1 MHTSSTTFGTLR
13 RFAAAVIAIAPR
25 QTARAVIVTL
35 AASAVE
41 GIGLLVLAPL
51 LQLVGVDAQQGPLSG
66 VVSAFA
72 AAFRVAGLRATLG
85 NVLLLYVVITVL
97 QSLLQRR
104 QAVLGAVVQHQVVTA
119 LRTRLY
125 RAVAG
130 MRWIDFART
139 RSSDYT
145 QALTEEVDRVG
156 TATSHLIDLLVTG
169 ITAVVYLALAW
180 RVSPSMTALVLTSGA
195 ALALLMRGRIGEA
208 HSGGKDLS
216 NSWSRLYAAIS
227 EHLGS
232 LKIAKGYGA
241 IARHSEMFAHASTEV
256 GEISVANVR
265 SYSRVRQRLSVGS
278 AVMLA
283 VVVYVSYAVLAIS
296 TAQLLLLLFL
306 FARLTPR
313 LVGLYERAHALAAT
327 LPAFIAVTEIERRSL
342 AAAEPTAARRYP
354 IELTDRIDLQ
364 DVSFKYDA
372 GTTRPPAV
380 QNATFTLA
388 AGATTAI
395 VGPSGSGKTTLA
407 DLIMGLLAPSDGA
420 ILVDGVHLGPERLDA
435 WREQIGYVAQEP
447 FLLHDT
453 VRANLLWARPEATED
468 ELWQALASASA
479 DVFVSALP
487 DGLDT
492 LVGDRGVL
500 MSGGERQRLSLA
512 RALLR
517 RPRLLILDE
526 ATSSL
531 DSENEARIQDAIDQL
546 HRRVTIVIIT
556 HRLSTIRN
564 ADVIHVM
571 AGGQLAESGSWHEL
585 FAMRSGRFRALCRA
599 QGIDDHS
606 VGRASFD
613 GAVVSR
619 IRRPAAVNQ

>member
-1 MHTSSTTFGTLR
+1 LQTSSTTFGTLR
-13 RFAAAVIAIAPR
+13 RFAATVIAIAPR
-25 QTARAVIVTL
+25 QATQAALVTL
-35 AASAVE
+35 AASALE

-51 LQLVGVDAQQGPLSG
+51 LQLVGVDAQQGPLSR

-85 NVLLLYVVITVL
+85 NVLLLYVVIALL

-104 QAVLGAVVQHQVVTA
+104 QAVLSAVVQHHVVTA

-145 QALTEEVDRVG
+145 QMLTEEVDRVG
-156 TATSHLIDLLVTG
+156 TATSYLIDLLVTG
-169 ITAVVYLALAW
+169 ITAVVYLALAC

-208 HSGGKDLS
+208 HAGGSDLS
-216 NSWSRLYAAIS
+216 ASWSRLYAAIS

-232 LKIAKGYGA
+232 LKIAKSSGA
-241 IARHSEMFAHASTEV
+241 VPRHAEMFAKASAEV

-265 SYSRVRQRLSVGS
+265 SYSQLRQRLSVGS
-278 AVMLA
+278 AIMLA
-283 VVVYVSYAVLAIS
+283 VVVYVSYVVLAIS

-327 LPAFIAVTEIERRSL
+327 LPAFTAVAEIERRAV
-342 AAAEPTAARRYP
+342 AAAEPAAATQYP
-354 IELTDRIDLQ
+354 IELTDRIELQ
-364 DVSFKYDA
+364 DVSFDYGADA
-372 GTTRPPAV
+372 TRPSAV
-380 QNATFTLA
+380 RSLTLTLA

-407 DLIMGLLAPSDGA
+407 DLIMGLLVPSDGA
-420 ILVDGVHLGPERLDA
+420 ILVDGIPLGPERLDA

-468 ELWQALASASA
+468 DLWHALASASA

-492 LVGDRGVL
+492 VVGDRGVL
-500 MSGGERQRLSLA
+500 VSGGERQRLSLA

-517 RPRLLILDE
+517 RPTLLILDE

-531 DSENEARIQDAIDQL
+531 DSENEARIQRAIDQL
-546 HRRVTIVIIT
+546 HRQVTIVIIT

-564 ADVIHVM
+564 ADVIHVVD
-571 AGGQLAESGSWHEL
+571 GGRLMESGSWNEL
-585 FAMRSGRFRALCRA
+585 VALRSGRFRALCRA

-606 VGRASFD
+606 VRRAAFD
-613 GAVVSR
+613 GAVVPVS
-619 IRRPAAVNQ
+619 RRPAAVNQ

>member
-1 MHTSSTTFGTLR
+1 MQTSSTTFGTLR
-13 RFAAAVIAIAPR
+13 RFAATVIAIAPR
-25 QTARAVIVTL
+25 QATQAVLVTL
-35 AASAVE
+35 AASALE

-51 LQLVGVDAQQGPLSG
+51 LQLVGVDAQQGPLSR

-85 NVLLLYVVITVL
+85 NVLLLYVVIALL

-104 QAVLGAVVQHQVVTA
+104 QAVLSAVVQHHVVTA

-145 QALTEEVDRVG
+145 QMLTEEVDRVG
-156 TATSHLIDLLVTG
+156 TATSYLIDLLVTG
-169 ITAVVYLALAW
+169 ITAVVYLALAC

-208 HSGGKDLS
+208 HAGGSDLS
-216 NSWSRLYAAIS
+216 ASWSRLYAAIS

-232 LKIAKGYGA
+232 LKIAKSSGA
-241 IARHSEMFAHASTEV
+241 VPRHAEMFAKASAEV

-265 SYSRVRQRLSVGS
+265 SYSQLRQRLSVGS
-278 AVMLA
+278 AIMLA
-283 VVVYVSYAVLAIS
+283 VVVYVSYVVLAIS

-327 LPAFIAVTEIERRSL
+327 LPAFTAVAEIERRAV
-342 AAAEPTAARRYP
+342 AAAEPAAATQCP
-354 IELTDRIDLQ
+354 IGLTDRIELQ
-364 DVSFKYDA
+364 DVSFDYGADA
-372 GTTRPPAV
+372 TRPSAV
-380 QNATFTLA
+380 RSLTLTLA

-407 DLIMGLLAPSDGA
+407 DLIMGLLVPSHGA
-420 ILVDGVHLGPERLDA
+420 ILVDGIPLGPERLDA

-468 ELWQALASASA
+468 ELWHALASASA

-492 LVGDRGVL
+492 VVGDRGVL
-500 MSGGERQRLSLA
+500 VSGGERQRLSLA

-517 RPRLLILDE
+517 RPTLLILDE

-531 DSENEARIQDAIDQL
+531 DSENEARIQRAIDQL
-546 HRRVTIVIIT
+546 HRQVTIVIIT

-564 ADVIHVM
+564 ADVIHVVD
-571 AGGQLAESGSWHEL
+571 GGRLVESGSWNEL
-585 FAMRSGRFRALCRA
+585 VALRSGRFRALCRA

-606 VGRASFD
+606 VRRAAFD
-613 GAVVSR
+613 GAVVPVS
-619 IRRPAAVNQ
+619 RRPAAVNQ

>member
-1 MHTSSTTFGTLR
+1 LQTSSTTFGTLR
-13 RFAAAVIAIAPR
+13 RFAATVIAIAPR
-25 QTARAVIVTL
+25 QAANAVIVTL
-35 AASAVE
+35 AASALE

-51 LQLVGVDAQQGPLSG
+51 LQLVGVEAQPGPLSRI
-66 VVSAFA
+66 VAAFA

-85 NVLLLYVVITVL
+85 NVLFLYVVIALL

-104 QAVLGAVVQHQVVTA
+104 QAVLSAVVQQQVVTT

-130 MRWIDFART
+130 MRWIDFARA

-145 QALTEEVDRVG
+145 QTLTEEVDRVG
-156 TATSHLIDLLVTG
+156 TATSYLIDLLVTG
-169 ITAVVYLALAW
+169 ITAVVYLALAF

-195 ALALLMRGRIGEA
+195 ALALLMRGRIDEA
-208 HSGGKDLS
+208 HAGGIDLS
-216 NSWSRLYAAIS
+216 ASWSRLYAVIA

-232 LKIAKGYGA
+232 LKIAKSYGA
-241 IARHSEMFAHASTEV
+241 VSRHAQMFAHASAEV
-256 GEISVANVR
+256 GEISVANVH
-265 SYSRVRQRLSVGS
+265 SYSRLRQRLSVGS

-327 LPAFIAVTEIERRSL
+327 LPAFAAVAEVERRSVAASEP
-342 AAAEPTAARRYP
+342 AAAQQLS
-354 IELTDRIDLQ
+354 IELTDRIELQ
-364 DVSFKYDA
+364 NVSFDY
-372 GTTRPPAV
+372 GTEATRPSAV
-380 QNATFTLA
+380 RGITLTLA

-395 VGPSGSGKTTLA
+395 VGPSGSGKTTIA
-407 DLIMGLLAPSDGA
+407 DLMMGLLGPSDGA
-420 ILVDGVHLGPERLDA
+420 ILVDGIPLGPERLDA

-468 ELWQALASASA
+468 ELWHALALASA
-479 DVFVSALP
+479 DVFVSSLP

-500 MSGGERQRLSLA
+500 VSGGERQRLSLA

-531 DSENEARIQDAIDQL
+531 DSENEARIQRAIDQL
-546 HRRVTIVIIT
+546 HRQVTIVIIT
-556 HRLSTIRN
+556 HRLSAIRN
-564 ADVIHVM
+564 ADVIHVVD
-571 AGGQLAESGSWHEL
+571 GGQLVESGSWNEL
-585 FAMRSGRFRALCRA
+585 VALRSGRFRALCRA
-599 QGIDDHS
+599 QGIDDHA
-606 VGRASFD
+606 VRRAAFE
-613 GAVVSR
+613 GAVVSLT
-619 IRRPAAVNQ
+619 RRPAVNQ

>member
-1 MHTSSTTFGTLR
+1 M
-13 RFAAAVIAIAPR
+13 IAIAPR
-25 QTARAVIVTL
+25 QATQAALVTL
-35 AASAVE
+35 AASALE

-51 LQLVGVDAQQGPLSG
+51 LQLVGVDAQQGPLSR

-85 NVLLLYVVITVL
+85 NVLLLYVVIALL

-104 QAVLGAVVQHQVVTA
+104 QAVLSAVVQHHVVTA

-145 QALTEEVDRVG
+145 QMLTEEVDRVG
-156 TATSHLIDLLVTG
+156 TATSYLIDLLVTG
-169 ITAVVYLALAW
+169 ITAVVYLALAC

-208 HSGGKDLS
+208 HAGGSDLS
-216 NSWSRLYAAIS
+216 ASWSRLYAAIS

-232 LKIAKGYGA
+232 LKIAKSSGA
-241 IARHSEMFAHASTEV
+241 VPRHAEMFAKASAEV

-265 SYSRVRQRLSVGS
+265 SYSQLRQRLSVGS
-278 AVMLA
+278 AIMLA
-283 VVVYVSYAVLAIS
+283 VVVYVSYVVLAIS

-327 LPAFIAVTEIERRSL
+327 LPAFTAVAEIERRAV
-342 AAAEPTAARRYP
+342 AAAEPAAATQCP
-354 IELTDRIDLQ
+354 IGLTDRIELQ
-364 DVSFKYDA
+364 DVSFDYGADA
-372 GTTRPPAV
+372 TRPSAV
-380 QNATFTLA
+380 RSLTLTLA

-407 DLIMGLLAPSDGA
+407 DLIMGLLVPSHGA
-420 ILVDGVHLGPERLDA
+420 ILVDGIPLGPERLDA

-468 ELWQALASASA
+468 DLWHALASASA

-492 LVGDRGVL
+492 VVGDRGVL
-500 MSGGERQRLSLA
+500 VSGGERQRLSLA

-517 RPRLLILDE
+517 RPTLLILDE

-531 DSENEARIQDAIDQL
+531 DSENEARIQRAIDQL
-546 HRRVTIVIIT
+546 HRQVTIVIIT

-564 ADVIHVM
+564 ADVIHVVD
-571 AGGQLAESGSWHEL
+571 GGRLMESGSWNEL
-585 FAMRSGRFRALCRA
+585 VALRSGRFRALCRA

-606 VGRASFD
+606 VRRAAFD
-613 GAVVSR
+613 GAVVPVT
-619 IRRPAAVNQ
+619 RRPAAVNQ

>member
-1 MHTSSTTFGTLR
+1 M
-13 RFAAAVIAIAPR
+13 IAIAPR
-25 QTARAVIVTL
+25 QAAKAVIVTL
-35 AASAVE
+35 AASTVE

-51 LQLVGVDAQQGPLSG
+51 LQLVGVEAQHGPLSRI
-66 VVSAFA
+66 VSAFA

-85 NVLLLYVVITVL
+85 NVLFLYVVIAVL

-104 QAVLGAVVQHQVVTA
+104 QAVLSAVVQQQVVTA
-119 LRTRLY
+119 LRNRLY

-130 MRWIDFART
+130 MRWIAFART

-145 QALTEEVDRVG
+145 QILTEEVDRVG
-156 TATSHLIDLLVTG
+156 TATSYLIDLLVTG
-169 ITAVVYLALAW
+169 ITAVVYLALAC
-180 RVSPSMTALVLTSGA
+180 RVSPSMTALVLTSGV

-208 HSGGKDLS
+208 HAGGVGLS
-216 NSWSRLYAAIS
+216 ASWSRLYAAIS

-241 IARHSEMFAHASTEV
+241 IPRHAEMFAHASAEV

-265 SYSRVRQRLSVGS
+265 SYSRLRQRLSVGS

-283 VVVYVSYAVLAIS
+283 GVVYVSYDVLAIS

-306 FARLTPR
+306 FTRLTPR

-327 LPAFIAVTEIERRSL
+327 LPAFTAVAEIERRSL
-342 AAAEPTAARRYP
+342 SAAEPAAARQSP
-354 IELTDRIDLQ
+354 IELTDHIELQ
-364 DVSFKYDA
+364 DVSFDYGA
-372 GTTRPPAV
+372 EPTRPSAV
-380 QNATFTLA
+380 RRMTFTLS

-407 DLIMGLLAPSDGA
+407 DLILGLLVPSGGA
-420 ILVDGVHLGPERLDA
+420 ILVDGIPLSAERLDA

-453 VRANLLWARPEATED
+453 VRANLLWARPEATEP
-468 ELWQALASASA
+468 ELWHALALASA

-492 LVGDRGVL
+492 LVGDRGILV
-500 MSGGERQRLSLA
+500 SGGERQRLSLA

-531 DSENEARIQDAIDQL
+531 DSENEARIQHAIDQL
-546 HRRVTIVIIT
+546 HRQVTIVIIT

-564 ADVIHVM
+564 ADVIHVVD
-571 AGGQLAESGSWHEL
+571 GGQLVESGSWNEL
-585 FAMRSGRFRALCRA
+585 VARRSGRFRALCRA
-599 QGIDDHS
+599 QGIDDYS
-606 VGRASFD
+606 VRRMGFD

-619 IRRPAAVNQ
+619 TRPPAAVNQ

>member
-1 MHTSSTTFGTLR
+1 LR
-13 RFAAAVIAIAPR
+13 RFAATVIAIAPR
-25 QTARAVIVTL
+25 QATQAALVTL
-35 AASAVE
+35 AASALE

-51 LQLVGVDAQQGPLSG
+51 LQLVGVDAQQGPLSR

-85 NVLLLYVVITVL
+85 NVLLLYVVIALL

-104 QAVLGAVVQHQVVTA
+104 QAVLSAVVQHHVVTA

-145 QALTEEVDRVG
+145 QMLTEEVDRVG
-156 TATSHLIDLLVTG
+156 TATSYLIDLLVTG
-169 ITAVVYLALAW
+169 ITAVVYLALAC

-208 HSGGKDLS
+208 HAGGSDLS
-216 NSWSRLYAAIS
+216 ASWSRLYAAIS

-232 LKIAKGYGA
+232 LKIAKSSGA
-241 IARHSEMFAHASTEV
+241 VPRHAEMFAKASAEV

-265 SYSRVRQRLSVGS
+265 SYSQLRQRLSVGS
-278 AVMLA
+278 AIMLA
-283 VVVYVSYAVLAIS
+283 VVVYVSYVVLAIS

-327 LPAFIAVTEIERRSL
+327 LPAFTTVAEIERRAV
-342 AAAEPTAARRYP
+342 AAAEPAAATQCP
-354 IELTDRIDLQ
+354 IGLTDRIELQ
-364 DVSFKYDA
+364 DVSFDYGADA
-372 GTTRPPAV
+372 TRPSAV
-380 QNATFTLA
+380 RSLTLTLA

-407 DLIMGLLAPSDGA
+407 DLIMGLLVPSDGA
-420 ILVDGVHLGPERLDA
+420 ILVDGIPLGPERLDA

-468 ELWQALASASA
+468 DLWHALASASA

-492 LVGDRGVL
+492 VVGDRGVL
-500 MSGGERQRLSLA
+500 VSGGERQRLSLA

-517 RPRLLILDE
+517 RPTLLILDE

-531 DSENEARIQDAIDQL
+531 DSENEARIQRAIDQL
-546 HRRVTIVIIT
+546 HRQVTIVIIT

-564 ADVIHVM
+564 ADVIHVVD
-571 AGGQLAESGSWHEL
+571 GGRLMESGSWNEL
-585 FAMRSGRFRALCRA
+585 VALRSGRFRALCRA

-606 VGRASFD
+606 VRRAAFD
-613 GAVVSR
+613 GAVVPVS
-619 IRRPAAVNQ
+619 RRPAAVNQ